1 MIEETEK
8 TTILDNVRL
17 WWKFDGRYYHKNF
30 IHGVKNLWRWFPTIW
45 KDRNYGQSFIYDI
58 LSKKLEFQS
67 EYIGKRDFHTRAK
80 RDAEVMMLVT
90 RLIKKSRNEDYGMEY
105 MDYQVSSFDFVEID
119 DTYEGEKLYRL
130 VSEEKSERYD
140 EYFKKYPRQYKR
152 VLSGEVN
159 RFRREGKKDKSLIA
173 MEIAHENEERC
184 RKLLF
189 KIMEQNIERWWD

>member
-8 TTILDNVRL
+8 TTILDKVRL
-17 WWKFDGRYYHKNF
+17 WWQFDGRYYHKNF

-45 KDRNYGQSFIYDI
+45 KDRNYGESFIYDI

-67 EYIGKRDFHTRAK
+67 EYIGGRDFHTRAK

-90 RLIKKSRNEDYGMEY
+90 RLIKKCRNEDYGMEY
-105 MDYQVSSFDFVEID
+105 IDYQESSFDFVEIG

-173 MEIAHENEERC
+173 MEIAHENQERC

-189 KIMEQNIERWWD
+189 KIMSENIERWWD

>member
-1 MIEETEK
+1 MKETEDINIFDK
-8 TTILDNVRL
+8 VRL
-17 WWKFDGRYYHKNF
+17 WWKFDAQYYHKDF

-67 EYIGKRDFHTRAK
+67 EYIGRRDYHTRAK
-80 RDAEVMMLVT
+80 RDAETMMLVT
-90 RLIKKSRNEDYGMEY
+90 RLIKKSRDEDYGMEY
-105 MDYQVSSFDFVEID
+105 TDYQESSFDFVEID
-119 DTYEGEKLYRL
+119 DTYEGEKLYEL

-140 EYFKKYPRQYKR
+140 KR

-159 RFRREGKKDKSLIA
+159 RFRRDGEKDKKLIA